1 VTTQREDAARA
12 PATRIALVVD
22 DEPAI
27 TELVRD
33 ALTSEGFSVDTAF
46 DGLAALRSARKH
58 SPDIVVLDIGL
69 PGLDGFEVCRALR
82 KETNAP
88 VVFLTARGAEVDRIV
103 GLELGADD
111 YIVKPFSPRE
121 LIARVRAVLR
131 RSGAAPLE
139 AAARRVVGAI
149 AVDAQRREVTLDGKP
164 VRLKPREFDVLW
176 LLACNEGRVFTR
188 DQLIETVWGFDF
200 DGDPR
205 TVDVHV
211 RRIRRAL
218 GDDARAPR
226 YLHTIHGLGYKLS
239 TPGAALQRAAPCPKN
254 AGISRRASP
263 ICVGSA
269 RACASSANK
278 AARRRCST
286 LRSPDSRRCAAR
298 NAALR
303 CNCANKPSPPRSPRR
318 RATCSV
324 AAMSSRP
331 VRKRRGS
338 RRSW

>member
-1 VTTQREDAARA
+1 MTSSGGQRDDAARA
-12 PATRIALVVD
+12 PATRVALVVD

-33 ALTSEGFSVDTAF
+33 ALAAEGFSVDTAS

-58 SPDIVVLDIGL
+58 SPDVIVLDIGL
-69 PGLDGFEVCRALR
+69 PGLDGFDVCRTLR
-82 KETNAP
+82 KETSAP

-121 LIARVRAVLR
+121 LVARVRAVLR
-131 RSGAAPLE
+131 RAGVAPME
-139 AAARRVVGAI
+139 AAARRVVGPIAI
-149 AVDAQRREVTLDGKP
+149 DAQRREVSIDGKP

-205 TVDVHV
+205 TVDVHI

-218 GDDARAPR
+218 GDDARSPR

-239 TPGAALQRAAPCPKN
+239 TP
-254 AGISRRASP
+254 ASQ
-263 ICVGSA
+263 
-269 RACASSANK
+269 
-278 AARRRCST
+278 
-286 LRSPDSRRCAAR
+286 
-298 NAALR
+298 
-303 CNCANKPSPPRSPRR
+303 
-318 RATCSV
+318 
-324 AAMSSRP
+324 
-331 VRKRRGS
+331 
-338 RRSW
+338 